1 MPRVNLVSDWKFF
14 IIVKYFNQF
23 NIQYFLSIYL
33 FIFIKIYFNSSLN
46 IIFYV
51 SKPSIH
57 HLSINISIFFQI
69 EIYNY
74 TLYFSTI
81 IRLNFILLGHTS
93 IVLASH
99 GSHTE
104 IVKLLL
110 ENGADI
116 EAKDFFG

>member
-1 MPRVNLVSDWKFF
+1 MFLNHPS
-14 IIVKYFNQF
+14 ITC
-23 NIQYFLSIYL
+23 LSI
-33 FIFIKIYFNSSLN
+33 SL
-46 IIFYV
+46 
-51 SKPSIH
+51 S
-57 HLSINISIFFQI
+57 FFQI

-93 IVLASH
+93 IVLASQ